1 MMSTKQIP
9 DICKKYGI
17 ENYTIN
23 PDGSIDVSGNV
34 CLSDKN
40 LTRIPIKFNKV
51 YGYFDCSYN
60 FITSLEGCPRE
71 VYRYFDC
78 SDNEKIT
85 SLECGPEIV
94 YGTFYCNF
102 NNLLITTKGFPSIVG
117 GDVFIRFCPKLVPL
131 EDYNL
136 SYEKLYIDNKEKIIR
151 KLKLDKLIREL

>member
-1 MMSTKQIP
+1 MMSTKQIH

-71 VYRYFDC
+71 VVSHFYC
-78 SDNEKIT
+78 SANEIT
-85 SLECGPEIV
+85 SLEGSPEIV
-94 YGTFYCNF
+94 YGRYYCNF
-102 NNLLITTKGFPSIVG
+102 NNSLITTKGFPSIVSN
-117 GDVFIRFCPKLVPL
+117 DVSIRFCNKLTSL

-136 SYEKLYIDNKEKIIR
+136 SYEKLDIDNKEKIIR